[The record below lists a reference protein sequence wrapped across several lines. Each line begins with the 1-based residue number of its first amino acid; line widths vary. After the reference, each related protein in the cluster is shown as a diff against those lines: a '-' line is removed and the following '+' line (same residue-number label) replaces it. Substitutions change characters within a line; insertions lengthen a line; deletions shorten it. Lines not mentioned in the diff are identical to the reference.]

1 MLVSGIVPLRDRF
14 TGRTLMPGDVL
25 HTLALETIQMY
36 YGEKGDWSQDASA
49 SKIWIGY
56 LNGHALLAPSPKPAI
71 VVQRGMVRFGGKGG
85 IGARETRNLRNAA
98 QTYNDIVVGSV
109 LIRCIEKNAAVADA
123 LAQQVFNLFGM
134 LRQFTK
140 DLGFFSIDYDSLT
153 LGEPVQL
160 KGSVRPDEFAVPISF
175 NCSAQFRWTVTPEG
189 RLLEGVKI
197 GVNDQS

>member
-1 MLVSGIVPLRDRF
+1 MLISGIVPIRDRF

-25 HTLALETIQMY
+25 HTLALETVQMY
-36 YGEKGDWSQDASA
+36 YEEKGDWTQDASA

-56 LNGHALLAPSPKPAI
+56 LNGNGLLDPSPKPAI
-71 VVQRGMVRFGGKGG
+71 VVQRGQMRFGGKGG

-98 QTYNDIVVGSV
+98 QTYNDIVMGSV
-109 LIRCIEKNAAVADA
+109 LIRCIEKNSAVADA
-123 LAQQVFNLFGM
+123 YAQQVFNLFGM

-140 DLGFFSIDYDSLT
+140 DIGFFSIDYDSLT

-160 KGSVRPDEFAVPISF
+160 KGSIRPDDFAVPVSF

-197 GVNDQS
+197 GMGNET